1 MRKSVVFLS
10 GFYVIRQKKVATL
23 CLEWGSPGRSS
34 KDSKTRLCVC
44 VCLEGGIL
52 KSRPSYLAPLNLVH
66 LAFRSW
72 KETRLSCRGSR
83 RLCGPSTALAL
94 VSEPAWGL
102 GPRAQP
108 GLQPALRAFPCLQA
122 MWRMRNITERLW
134 RPWGIVTCPRTATSC
149 PRAS

>member
-1 MRKSVVFLS
+1 MV
-10 GFYVIRQKKVATL
+10 RQKNDQAEEDGHL
-23 CLEWGSPGRSS
+23 MLRMGE
-34 KDSKTRLCVC
+34 TRDEFRGQQNLS

-52 KSRPSYLAPLNLVH
+52 KSRPSYLASLNLVH

-94 VSEPAWGL
+94 VSEPAWAL
-102 GPRAQP
+102 EPRAQL